1 MKEDTFSKYKLVID
15 EWFINGFNGTKA
27 YQKYYPKSKEK
38 TADKR
43 FRELTEID
51 RIQKYKEFIQKKIE
65 DKAIYTLEQSLKNDM
80 ELISTYKAALDV
92 LQNLKSEEANI
103 KAAERTIKHIGA
115 SGYGSAQDR
124 LAKQHG
130 WFEKDNYQKQPQ
142 EESCINLVLDGESI
156 ILK

>member
-15 EWFINGFNGTKA
+15 EWFVNGFNGTKA
-27 YQKYYPKSKEK
+27 YHKFYPKSSYES
-38 TADKR
+38 ADAS
-43 FRELTEID
+43 FREILEIP
-51 RIQKYKEFIQKKIE
+51 RIIAYKKTKQKQIE

-92 LQNLKSEEANI
+92 LQNLKSEEADI

-130 WFEKDNYQKQPQ
+130 WFKKDNYQKQPQ
-142 EESCINLVLDGESI
+142 EESRINLVLDGKSI
-156 ILK
+156 KLV